1 MFLSCLVIYCS
12 DYVILLTELLVF
24 NSNCE
29 KYCNCNCNVEYRVIH
44 YLLIVLVD
52 KE

>member
-1 MFLSCLVIYCS
+1 MFLSCLVIYCT

-29 KYCNCNCNVEYRVIH
+29 KINIVIV
-44 YLLIVLVD
+44 IVMLNIVQ
-52 KE
+52 